1 MKWVLEHV
9 GNNFVAHIIAPM
21 NVCLDKT
28 LALFK
33 GFNPY
38 GVIMQCKPGKYG
50 SKLFNLAAIIGT
62 PVCLGFMLSQ
72 SKAAPQDLISIVME
86 MLGKYL
92 PSDQSHHVFTDKW
105 FNTHATTE
113 AILEIGHDVTG
124 AMDRHK
130 YAQVFDRRLEHARD
144 DTMGHTATHRR
155 YITKDGT
162 PHVISANGVVF
173 PHITPQKK
181 QLQGFLST
189 AMHGSMMEE
198 GNVKSLDVLQA
209 YNENKRSVDT
219 FNQMVCEIEFLHKSR
234 RFAFPLLTFCCNAAI
249 VNSLAAYI
257 HTEHAC
263 VSVRQVAEAIARELV
278 PEQKGCILSSVDHS
292 LCVLTLCVAYPNQLA
307 HTAGKRHKK
316 AVRPCTCAWF
326 VILTFTCTKSAL
338 ICIIPCTHNTCK
350 IY

>member
-1 MKWVLEHV
+1 
-9 GNNFVAHIIAPM
+9 
-21 NVCLDKT
+21 
-28 LALFK
+28 
-33 GFNPY
+33 
-38 GVIMQCKPGKYG
+38 
-50 SKLFNLAAIIGT
+50 
-62 PVCLGFMLSQ
+62 
-72 SKAAPQDLISIVME
+72 

-189 AMHGSMMEE
+189 AMHGSMIEE

-219 FNQMVCEIEFLHKSR
+219 FNQMVREIEFPHKSR

-278 PEQKGCILSSVDHS
+278 PEQKGCILSSIDHKLVCIDS
-292 LCVLTLCVAYPNQLA
+292 VRGISKSTCTYCRQTAQKSSQTMYMCMVCYPHVYL
-307 HTAGKRHKK
+307 HKK
-316 AVRPCTCAWF
+316 CFDLYHTLHAQH
-326 VILTFTCTKSAL
+326 L
-338 ICIIPCTHNTCK
+338 
-350 IY
+350 